1 MSLFWNSCN
10 FGHNTLL
17 WMTRA
22 QGFVSLLKNEFEIQ
36 NQNHF
41 VLFSWNPVRRMQ
53 PFADNSEIHI
63 SLENN
68 YASIR
73 AKCLRGGERLVLVAP
88 SLVEPRRGRQNLH
101 KKKPGHRGRVA
112 AETLKRSCTVD
123 GMMDPYGS
131 WLSTGHSR
139 PYKKKAQI
147 EKSTQLHFK

>member
-1 MSLFWNSCN
+1 
-10 FGHNTLL
+10 
-17 WMTRA
+17 
-22 QGFVSLLKNEFEIQ
+22 
-36 NQNHF
+36 
-41 VLFSWNPVRRMQ
+41 MQ

-73 AKCLRGGERLVLVAP
+73 AKCLRGGERLALVTP

-123 GMMDPYGS
+123 GMMERFLIVYGAQPPPPPNKS
-131 WLSTGHSR
+131 YVLS
-139 PYKKKAQI
+139 
-147 EKSTQLHFK
+147 